1 MAGQHPVAKERRRVK
16 DREVSEIEKRGQ
28 RVKPL
33 PYRLNL
39 FFCWFIL
46 KFRETLFFPFCS
58 RKKKKKPNPFSW
70 NWQVFVS
77 GQLTIFFLPV
87 MKVVA
92 GVNALGGNGGL
103 FIPLKAKRHTCFA
116 WSVICNCGIS

>member
-46 KFRETLFFPFCS
+46 KFRETLFS
-58 RKKKKKPNPFSW
+58 LSVAVKKKRNPIPS
-70 NWQVFVS
+70 
-77 GQLTIFFLPV
+77 
-87 MKVVA
+87 
-92 GVNALGGNGGL
+92 LGIGRCLLVG
-103 FIPLKAKRHTCFA
+103 
-116 WSVICNCGIS
+116 S